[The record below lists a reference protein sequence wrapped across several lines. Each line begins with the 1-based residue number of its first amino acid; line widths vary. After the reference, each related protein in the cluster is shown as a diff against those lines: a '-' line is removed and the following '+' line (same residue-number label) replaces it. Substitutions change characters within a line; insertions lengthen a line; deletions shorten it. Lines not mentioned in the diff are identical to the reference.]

1 MKLNISKLRVN
12 SGDRNSSIE
21 LLRIIIMH
29 GVIILHYNNGEIG
42 GTLLHANPGSI
53 NWFYL
58 FFSENLFICAVDLF
72 IMISAY
78 YLTDSQNRKTIK
90 VVELIIQVIVFRE
103 AFYVMST
110 LLNKEPLSLK
120 EFLINLL
127 PVNYFVILYGVLYI
141 ISPYINILLDHLSR
155 DALKKFLVVVLLLFS
170 VWPVTVDIIETL
182 YDNQLN
188 GLSSI
193 GLYGNQSGYTIVNF
207 IVVYLVGAYIRKNE
221 HRESPIKLVGM
232 VTALV
237 GMMTF
242 ISMYEYS
249 HIGKVI
255 IWHYDNPFVILVSA
269 MILLLFL
276 QIDFKN
282 KIINEL
288 AKGCF
293 TCFLFHTP
301 FVYHLNTEK
310 AATSTIF
317 YLIVHQFSVAIVL
330 FMVSYI
336 IYKIYAFC
344 TKGLIKIITPL
355 CDRVSLSVGSLEKG
369 KN

>member
-1 MKLNISKLRVN
+1 
-12 SGDRNSSIE
+12 
-21 LLRIIIMH
+21 
-29 GVIILHYNNGEIG
+29 
-42 GTLLHANPGSI
+42 
-53 NWFYL
+53 
-58 FFSENLFICAVDLF
+58 
-72 IMISAY
+72 MISAY

-269 MILLLFL
+269 CLL
-276 QIDFKN
+276 
-282 KIINEL
+282 
-288 AKGCF
+288 
-293 TCFLFHTP
+293 
-301 FVYHLNTEK
+301 Y
-310 AATSTIF
+310 TSP
-317 YLIVHQFSVAIVL
+317 SPRDC
-330 FMVSYI
+330 S
-336 IYKIYAFC
+336 
-344 TKGLIKIITPL
+344 
-355 CDRVSLSVGSLEKG
+355 
-369 KN
+369 

>member
-1 MKLNISKLRVN
+1 MKQNISKLRVN

-42 GTLLHANPGSI
+42 GALLHANPGSI

-155 DALKKFLVVVLLLFS
+155 DALKKF
-170 VWPVTVDIIETL
+170 
-182 YDNQLN
+182 
-188 GLSSI
+188 
-193 GLYGNQSGYTIVNF
+193 
-207 IVVYLVGAYIRKNE
+207 
-221 HRESPIKLVGM
+221 
-232 VTALV
+232 
-237 GMMTF
+237 
-242 ISMYEYS
+242 
-249 HIGKVI
+249 
-255 IWHYDNPFVILVSA
+255 
-269 MILLLFL
+269 
-276 QIDFKN
+276 
-282 KIINEL
+282 
-288 AKGCF
+288 
-293 TCFLFHTP
+293 
-301 FVYHLNTEK
+301 
-310 AATSTIF
+310 
-317 YLIVHQFSVAIVL
+317 
-330 FMVSYI
+330 
-336 IYKIYAFC
+336 
-344 TKGLIKIITPL
+344 
-355 CDRVSLSVGSLEKG
+355 
-369 KN
+369 